1 MPRFS
6 YRGKDKKGNRVQGV
20 LEGPNEESVA
30 ISLSRQGVI
39 PIAISP
45 AADAGGTT
53 FKLKK
58 IFGVGKASQVDV
70 IMFCRQMYT
79 LAKSGVPLLR
89 AMRVL
94 GDSTKDKYLKAAILG
109 VVEQLEGGKG
119 LAAAMQDY
127 PLVFTPLI
135 CAMVHIGE
143 NTGNLEE
150 SFLRLSLYI
159 ERDLNTRKQI
169 KSALRY
175 PLTVIVA
182 ISVAVGVINVMVIP
196 AFAQFFKSFGADLP
210 WQTQVLLNTSQFTV
224 KYWPYILMGVFTA
237 IVAWFYYIQ
246 TERGALVWDRAKL
259 KIPIIGKILN
269 RALLARFTRTFAMT
283 LTAGVPVLQ
292 GLTVCSRATDNA
304 YVSEHIMTMRSA
316 IERGESLAV
325 TSAAT
330 GMFTPLVL
338 QMVSIGEE
346 TGDIDLLL
354 REVADH
360 YEREVEYDIQKLGAS
375 IEPVLI
381 VLLAGMVL
389 VLALGVFLP
398 MWDLGSV
405 ALHKGK

>member
-1 MPRFS
+1 MPRYA
-6 YRGKDKKGNRVQGV
+6 YRGKDKKGNRVQGI
-20 LEGPNEESVA
+20 LEGQNEESIA
-30 ISLSRQGVI
+30 TMLTRQGI
-39 PIAISP
+39 LPIGIVP
-45 AADAGGTT
+45 ASESGDPLV
-53 FKLKK
+53 KLKS
-58 IFGVGKASQVDV
+58 IVGIGKANQVDV

-89 AMRVL
+89 AVKVL
-94 GDSTKDKYLKAAILG
+94 GDSTKDKCLKAAILG
-109 VVEQLEGGKG
+109 VADQLESGKG
-119 LAAAMQDY
+119 LAMAMQEY
-127 PLVFTPLI
+127 PLVFTPLL

-169 KSALRY
+169 KAALRY
-175 PLTVIVA
+175 PILVICA
-182 ISVAVGVINVMVIP
+182 IGVAVGVINVMVIP
-196 AFAQFFKSFGADLP
+196 AFAQFFKSFGAQLP
-210 WQTQVLLNTSQFTV
+210 WQTLLLLNTSKFTLA
-224 KYWPYILMGVFTA
+224 YWPYILMCIAGSLMG
-237 IVAWFYYIQ
+237 WFYYIQ
-246 TERGALVWDRAKL
+246 TDKGRLIWDRFKL
-259 KIPIIGKILN
+259 HIPLVGTILN

-304 YVSEHIMTMRSA
+304 YVSEHIMAMRSA

-375 IEPVLI
+375 IEPILI
-381 VLLAGMVL
+381 VVLAGMVL
-389 VLALGVFLP
+389 ILALGVFLP

-405 ALHKGK
+405 ALHKG